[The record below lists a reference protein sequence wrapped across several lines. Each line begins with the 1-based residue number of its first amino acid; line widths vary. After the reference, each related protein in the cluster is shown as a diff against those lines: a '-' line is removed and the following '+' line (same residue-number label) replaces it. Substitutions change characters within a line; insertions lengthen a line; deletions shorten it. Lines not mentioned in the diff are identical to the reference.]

1 MADPTAHFYSQPSY
15 IGAGFPVFSG
25 SRRQRGG
32 NILGS
37 LSKLILPA
45 LKAAG
50 RAFLH
55 RGSREAIGLAGDAG
69 IAALSGRGKAGVMQ
83 TLRNRGLKRLSNAG
97 KAAFGSA
104 YNTYHRQHLS
114 SPPKMP
120 RQRPLP
126 PPPPLP
132 RPPMLKTTPLPRPPT
147 LTAQRSTSS
156 LGKRKHGLPIRTTA
170 VKRRRRRGGGGTAI
184 ANF

>member
-37 LSKLILPA
+37 LSKLILLA

-50 RAFLH
+50 RSFLH

-69 IAALSGRGKAGVMQ
+69 MAALSGRGKAGLMQ

-120 RQRPLP
+120 RQRPIP
-126 PPPPLP
+126 PPP
-132 RPPMLKTTPLPRPPT
+132 PLPRPPT

>member
-69 IAALSGRGKAGVMQ
+69 MAALSGRGKAGLMQ

-120 RQRPLP
+120 RQRPIP
-126 PPPPLP
+126 PPP
-132 RPPMLKTTPLPRPPT
+132 PLPRPPT

>member
-69 IAALSGRGKAGVMQ
+69 MAALSGRGKAGLMQ

-120 RQRPLP
+120 QQRPLP
-126 PPPPLP
+126 PPP
-132 RPPMLKTTPLPRPPT
+132 PLPRPPT